1 MTGLLAIVLAVQQ
14 PQVSASVDRV
24 TALVGD
30 LVTLSIRVEAR
41 GGDPIRVLDPVLSGF
56 DVRGTS
62 EATQVRIVDGA
73 PWRTYTREL
82 RLVATRAGTASIG
95 PVRVRHGEDMSE
107 TAPITVTVTVPAGGV
122 GPMLAP
128 TIRSLVD
135 TVRAPPGG
143 DEVVLRVV
151 AIPRQLI
158 LGAQLDLMT
167 LAWFRRDVRR
177 QLRTPPTL
185 TPPEV
190 EGVWSYRQETPT
202 GIVASRRSG
211 EWWYDLFISHQVLF
225 PLAAG
230 ELRVGPATVSY
241 VVPLTYSFLSR
252 ELQHEVQS
260 ERLAIA
266 VRPQPVAGRPPNFS
280 GVAGSDIAIDFTL
293 QPTQLQAGGAAT
305 ATVTL
310 DGAGNVALWPEP
322 KVNWPIGVRVYP
334 TDVTVDLTSRDGRI
348 AGRKRFT
355 YLIVVD
361 SAGTHPIPA
370 VTYSY
375 FDAGRGRYRTVG
387 AAGTQ
392 LIASIG
398 DMPVAT
404 RPPPPPL
411 MLDAGETWS
420 TRLDH
425 VPVVIWV
432 AIAMLPPFLVLIPV
446 ASRRMRPRVAVTHA
460 VVRHGGTT
468 LELLD
473 HELRAALAA
482 IVPGAAHRHGADLIA
497 ALRAA
502 GLEPPLA
509 AHVVRARDRLYQA
522 VFGPAGGTDPD
533 ELGAEVR
540 EILRALAGEAAPRH
554 RRRLVPIALVALAWG
569 TPAQAQQS
577 EPERL
582 YEAGAVRPAAEA
594 FLARTAAEPRSPAHW
609 YNLGNSFYRL
619 GEDGR
624 ALAAWLRAA
633 RLAPRRSEIRRALEL
648 LPEDPVTE
656 RIARVRY
663 VTAGELLG
671 TAAVLWVGGWLLLGV
686 GRARRFAWGVVV
698 VAAAVAG
705 AGARVRVE
713 ARRHIAIVLAHD
725 VPLRSAP
732 FGSAEAARV
741 IVEGSAVTVD
751 RRDGSWLLVA
761 RGDVHGWVHEDEVT
775 GL

>member
-30 LVTLSIRVEAR
+30 LVTLSIRVEAQ
-41 GGDPIRVLDPVLSGF
+41 GGDPIRVVDPVLSGF
-56 DVRGTS
+56 EVRGTS

-95 PVRVRHGEDMSE
+95 PVRVRHGEDISE
-107 TAPITVTVTVPAGGV
+107 TAPITVTVSAPAGGIV
-122 GPMLAP
+122 PMLAP

-143 DEVVLRVV
+143 DEVILRVV
-151 AIPRQLI
+151 ALPRQLV

-190 EGVWSYRQETPT
+190 EGVWSYLQETPT

-211 EWWYDLFISHQVLF
+211 EWWYDLFVSHQVLF
-225 PLAAG
+225 PLTEG

-266 VRPQPVAGRPPNFS
+266 VRPQPLVGRPPNFS
-280 GVAGSDIAIDFTL
+280 GVAGSDIAIDFTV

-310 DGAGNVALWPEP
+310 DGEGNVALWPEP
-322 KVNWPIGVRVYP
+322 EINWPIGVRVYP
-334 TDVTVDLTSRDGRI
+334 TDVTVDLTARDGRI
-348 AGRKRFT
+348 AGRKQFT
-355 YLIVVD
+355 YLIVAD

-375 FDAGRGRYRTVG
+375 FDAGSARYRSVG

-392 LIASIG
+392 VIAPLG

-404 RPPPPPL
+404 RPVPPPL

-420 TRLDH
+420 ARLDR
-425 VPVVIWV
+425 VPVVIWIV
-432 AIAMLPPFLVLIPV
+432 IAILPPLLVLIPV
-446 ASRRMRPRVAVTHA
+446 VRRRARSRVAVTHA
-460 VVRHGGTT
+460 VTRHGGT

-473 HELRAALAA
+473 HELRAALGA
-482 IVPGAAHRHGADLIA
+482 IVPGADHRHGTDLVA

-502 GLEPPLA
+502 GLDPSLA
-509 AHVVRARDRLYQA
+509 AHVVRVRDRLHQA

-540 EILRALAGEAAPRH
+540 EILRALAGEAAPRPS
-554 RRRLVPIALVALAWG
+554 RRLMPIALAALVWVI
-569 TPAQAQQS
+569 PAHAQQT
-577 EPERL
+577 EPEGL
-582 YEAGAVRPAAEA
+582 YEAGAVRPAVDA
-594 FLARTAAEPRSPAHW
+594 FLARTVAEPRSPAHW

-624 ALAAWLRAA
+624 ARIAWLRAA
-633 RLAPRRSEIRRALEL
+633 RLAPRRWEIRRALDL

-656 RIARVRY
+656 RLARVRH
-663 VTAGELLG
+663 VTAGELLS
-671 TAAVLWVGGWLLLGV
+671 AAALLWVGGWLLVGV

-705 AGARVRVE
+705 AGARVSAE
-713 ARRHIAIVLAHD
+713 ARRPIAIVLAQD

-732 FGSAEAARV
+732 FGSAEATRV
-741 IVEGSAVTVD
+741 ILEGSAVEVD

-761 RGDVHGWVHEDEVT
+761 RGDARGWVHEDEVA

>member
-1 MTGLLAIVLAVQQ
+1 MTGLLAFLLAVQQ

-30 LVTLSIRVEAR
+30 RVTLSIRVEAQ
-41 GGDPIRVLDPVLSGF
+41 GGDPIRVIDPVLSGF
-56 DVRGTS
+56 EVRGTS
-62 EATQVRIVDGA
+62 EATQVRIVNGS
-73 PWRTYTREL
+73 PWRTYTRVL
-82 RLVATRAGTASIG
+82 HLVATRVGTASIG

-107 TAPITVTVTVPAGGV
+107 TAPITVTVSAPVGGI

-143 DEVVLRVV
+143 DEVILRVV
-151 AIPRQLI
+151 ALPRQLV

-211 EWWYDLFISHQVLF
+211 EWWYDLFVSHQVLF
-225 PLAAG
+225 PLAQG

-266 VRPQPVAGRPPNFS
+266 VRPQPVAGRPPDFS
-280 GVAGSDIAIDFTL
+280 GVAGSDIAIDFTV
-293 QPTQLQAGGAAT
+293 QPTQLQVGGAAT

-310 DGAGNVALWPEP
+310 DGEGNVALWPEP
-322 KVNWPIGVRVYP
+322 DINWPIGVRVYP
-334 TDVTVDLTSRDGRI
+334 TDVTVDLTPRDGRI

-355 YLIVVD
+355 YLIVAD

-375 FDAGRGRYRTVG
+375 FDARRGRYRSVS

-392 LIASIG
+392 VIAPLG
-398 DMPVAT
+398 DRQVAT
-404 RPPPPPL
+404 RPMPPPL
-411 MLDAGETWS
+411 MLDAGETWGA
-420 TRLDH
+420 RLDRI
-425 VPVVIWV
+425 PVVIWIV
-432 AIAMLPPFLVLIPV
+432 IAIFPPLVVLIPV
-446 ASRRMRPRVAVTHA
+446 VRSRARPRVPVTHA
-460 VVRHGGTT
+460 VTRHGGT

-473 HELRAALAA
+473 HELRAALGA
-482 IVPGAAHRHGADLIA
+482 IVPGAAHRHGKDLIA

-502 GLEPPLA
+502 GLDPPLA
-509 AHVVRARDRLYQA
+509 AHVVRVRDRLHQA

-540 EILRALAGEAAPRH
+540 EILRALAGEAVPRPS
-554 RRRLVPIALVALAWG
+554 RRLMPIALAALAWV
-569 TPAQAQQS
+569 TPAHAQQS
-577 EPERL
+577 EAERL
-582 YEAGAVRPAAEA
+582 YEAGAVRPAVDA
-594 FLARTAAEPRSPAHW
+594 FLVRTVAEPRSPAHW

-624 ALAAWLRAA
+624 ARIAWVRAA
-633 RLAPRRSEIRRALEL
+633 RLAPRRKEIRRALDL

-656 RIARVRY
+656 RLARVRH
-663 VTAGELLG
+663 VTAGELLS
-671 TAAVLWVGGWLLLGV
+671 AATILWMGGWLLVGV
-686 GRARRFAWGVVV
+686 GRARRFGWGVVAA
-698 VAAAVAG
+698 AAAVAG
-705 AGARVRVE
+705 ASALVRVE
-713 ARRHIAIVLAHD
+713 ARRPVAIVLAQD

-732 FGSAEAARV
+732 FGSAEATRV
-741 IVEGSAVTVD
+741 VLRGSAVEVD
-751 RRDGSWLLVA
+751 RRDGPWLLVA
-761 RGDVHGWVHEDEVT
+761 RGDARGWVHEDEVAR
-775 GL
+775 L